1 MTIKRILLK
10 RIECECSVHTPMY
23 DHNDKKYIQVMLSNE
38 TALKVRSTQS
48 NISLKNPNIINPLDG
63 NILTIKVP
71 FRYRRV
77 TCSFDGVPVQTL
89 KRNDT
94 VQIVTEFMG
103 GWNVGDY
110 SGFSWKLGY
119 IKLLDAFI
127 T

>member
-1 MTIKRILLK
+1 
-10 RIECECSVHTPMY
+10 MY

-48 NISLKNPNIINPLDG
+48 KISLKNPNIINPLDG